1 MLQRALAGPLDHRA
15 VSNRI
20 TKWHTEFDHVRSGP
34 ARSQYDFPRG
44 SDIRVTAS
52 DIGYKTGLMSKTNSA
67 HRLRLSRKIPIS
79 LSPRPEIFTMTIS
92 DFFIFGA
99 RLMHSATACADS
111 SAGMI
116 PSVRASRVHAS
127 SASAS
132 EAATYSARF
141 ESASAACS
149 GPIEG

>member
-20 TKWHTEFDHVRSGP
+20 TKWHTEFDHVC
-34 ARSQYDFPRG
+34 ARAASRKNDVSSCG
-44 SDIRVTAS
+44 DIRVTAG
-52 DIGYKTGLMSKTNSA
+52 DIGYKARLMLKTNSA
-67 HRLRLSRKIPIS
+67 HRLRLSRKIPMS

-99 RLMHSATACADS
+99 RLMHSATACDDS
-111 SAGMI
+111 SAGII
-116 PSVRASRVHAS
+116 PSIRASRVHAS